1 MVDKKG
7 AIYRDRREGGID
19 NPYKK
24 EIAANTNP
32 EMKAGNLGDVIKE
45 SDVVIGV
52 SGKAG
57 LLTKQMVQSMK
68 KESIVFALSNPDP
81 EILPSDAAKAGAKIT
96 ATGRSDYPNQ
106 INNAL
111 VFPYILR
118 ALLDTRSKKVDYTI
132 LVSIANAIA
141 SLVDQSQLKEDYIL
155 PKLNDLRLT
164 SRITRTLQSN

>member
-1 MVDKKG
+1 MADKKG

-118 ALLDTRSKKVDYTI
+118 ALLDTRSKKVDCEYCKCNCFFGG
-132 LVSIANAIA
+132 SKSA
-141 SLVDQSQLKEDYIL
+141 QR
-155 PKLNDLRLT
+155 RLY
-164 SRITRTLQSN
+164 SS

>member
-1 MVDKKG
+1 VVDKKG
-7 AIYRDRREGGID
+7 AIYRGRKKGGID

-45 SDVVIGV
+45 SDVFIGV

-68 KESIVFALSNPDP
+68 KDAIVFALSNPDP
-81 EILPSDAAKAGAKIT
+81 EILPSDAVKAGAKIT

-118 ALLDTRSKKVDYTI
+118 ALLDTRSKKVDYAM
-132 LVSIANAIA
+132 LVGIANAIA
-141 SLVDQSQLKEDYIL
+141 SLVDQSQLKEVYIL
-155 PKLNDLRLT
+155 PRLNDLRLT
-164 SRITRTLQSN
+164 SRITRTLESN